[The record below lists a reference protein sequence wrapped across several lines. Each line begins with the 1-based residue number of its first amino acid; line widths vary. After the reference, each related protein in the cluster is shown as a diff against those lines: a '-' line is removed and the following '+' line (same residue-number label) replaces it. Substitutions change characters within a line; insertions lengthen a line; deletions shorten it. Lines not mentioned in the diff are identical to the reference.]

1 MAEQD
6 RQAAEA
12 SRVTESSNALEAAN
26 SALRNAR
33 TAIEETE
40 AWQNV
45 TVVVETGEPG
55 GEAEGTLNRV
65 ESGMCFHFV
74 IPAGRTG
81 AVPEVEIGTV
91 TTLDSDESAFV
102 RIEGTPEHP
111 ILNLGIPR
119 GLPGTGNVSTVN
131 GLGPDD
137 SGNVQV
143 PVPELAVMDRETI
156 ERLTALQDWT

>member
-55 GEAEGTLNRV
+55 GEAEGTLNRI
-65 ESGMCFHFV
+65 ESGMRFRFV
-74 IPAGRTG
+74 IPAGMTG
-81 AVPEVEIGTV
+81 AIPEIEIGTV
-91 TTLDSDESAFV
+91 MTLDSDESAFV
-102 RIEGTPEHP
+102 RLDGTPEHP
-111 ILNLGIPR
+111 ILNLGLPR

-137 SGNVQV
+137 EGNVQV

-156 ERLTALQDWT
+156 ERLTVLQDWT

>member
-12 SRVTESSNALEAAN
+12 SRATESSNALEAA
-26 SALRNAR
+26 STALRDAR

-40 AWQNV
+40 AWQHV
-45 TVVVETGEPG
+45 SVEVETGVPG
-55 GEAEGTLNRV
+55 SEAEGTLNRV
-65 ESGMCFHFV
+65 ESGMRFHFV

-91 TTLDSDESAFV
+91 TTLDSDEHAFV

-111 ILNLGIPR
+111 ILNLGLPR

>member
-1 MAEQD
+1 M
-6 RQAAEA
+6 
-12 SRVTESSNALEAAN
+12 
-26 SALRNAR
+26 
-33 TAIEETE
+33 
-40 AWQNV
+40 
-45 TVVVETGEPG
+45 
-55 GEAEGTLNRV
+55 
-65 ESGMCFHFV
+65 
-74 IPAGRTG
+74 
-81 AVPEVEIGTV
+81 PEVEIGTV

-143 PVPELAVMDRETI
+143 PVPELAVMDRGTI